1 MKSLVME
8 DVSRIFKPEFLNRI
22 DETIVFRMLNK
33 DDMKKI
39 VTILSKTLVE
49 RCKSQMDINLVIT
62 DPVKTYIVEKAY
74 DPKYGARPL
83 RRMIQTKIED
93 QLAEEILAGR
103 AKRGDTVRVALRKKE
118 LVFEVKNS

>member
-33 DDMKKI
+33 DDMKQI
-39 VTILSKTLVE
+39 VTILSKTLVD
-49 RCKSQMDINLVIT
+49 RCKNQMDIHLIIT
-62 DPVKTYIVEKAY
+62 EPAKSYIVEKAY

-83 RRMIQTKIED
+83 RRMIQSKIED
-93 QLAEEILAGR
+93 QLAEEILAG
-103 AKRGDTVRVALRKKE
+103 KIKKGDTVRVGCKKKE
-118 LVFEVKNS
+118 LVFEIKNS

>member
-1 MKSLVME
+1 
-8 DVSRIFKPEFLNRI
+8 
-22 DETIVFRMLNK
+22 
-33 DDMKKI
+33 MKKI
-39 VTILSKTLVE
+39 VAILSKTLIE
-49 RCKSQMDINLVIT
+49 RCKNQMDINLIIT

-103 AKRGDTVRVALRKKE
+103 AKKGDTVRVALKKKE
-118 LVFEVKNS
+118 LVFEVKNN